1 MQDLTRVISSVGRA
15 PALQAGCRRFD
26 PVITHH
32 FAVVAQLVRVSA
44 CHAEGRGFESRPP
57 RQNTKKTPFEVSF
70 LLSAEFTGRMWACCY
85 QIFCSIQI
93 QIILTRP
100 HNQWWGYPRI
110 FNGRLYRLTLGR
122 VLIWLYS
129 GELGLANRV
138 LKFKTFNLGKIIT
151 HL

>member
-70 LLSAEFTGRMWACCY
+70 LLSAEFTGR
-85 QIFCSIQI
+85 I
-93 QIILTRP
+93 
-100 HNQWWGYPRI
+100 
-110 FNGRLYRLTLGR
+110 
-122 VLIWLYS
+122 
-129 GELGLANRV
+129 
-138 LKFKTFNLGKIIT
+138 
-151 HL
+151 